1 MAKYILGRRAQT
13 RSEAIKYTVLI
24 GCLLVLV
31 AVLQVS
37 LFGRFRL
44 FGAVPDLMLCTLLCL
59 AFFDGRYTGGLAG
72 IAGGFLI
79 EALGGGAGGVYLLP
93 LIYFLYGYLVGHYCR
108 AVIPKRFASYSF
120 YLFTALALRATVTLL
135 YACLTYERIRLPY
148 LFLQVLL
155 PEAAGTL
162 LIGCLW
168 YFPMLLFCRLL
179 RQTQR
184 KNRRRTQG
192 NFS

>member
-1 MAKYILGRRAQT
+1 MSKYILGRRAQT

-24 GCLLVLV
+24 GCLLILA

-37 LFGRFRL
+37 FFGRFRF
-44 FGAVPDLMLCTLLCL
+44 FGAVPDVTLCTVLCL
-59 AFFDGRYTGGLAG
+59 AFFCGRYTGGIAG

-79 EALGGGAGGVYLLP
+79 EAIGGTGGVFLLP
-93 LIYFLYGYLVGHYCR
+93 LIYFLYGYVVGYYCR
-108 AVIPKRFASYSF
+108 TVIRKQFTSYLF

-148 LFLQVLL
+148 LLLHVLL

-162 LIGCLW
+162 LVGCAL
-168 YFPMLLFCRLL
+168 YVPMLLFCRMLQQA
-179 RQTQR
+179 RR
-184 KNRRRTQG
+184 KKRRRA
-192 NFS
+192 